1 MPRGWWRWLS
11 ALLATLCGLAF
22 GWVAGSGL
30 VHAAP
35 IADEAGYVAGL
46 NTAAFRTEGR
56 QCLPPSAS
64 RAQARW
70 LANQS
75 SSRFQP
81 SSASSLR

>member
-1 MPRGWWRWLS
+1 MPRAWWRWLS

-30 VHAAP
+30 VHAARA
-35 IADEAGYVAGL
+35 ADRPECVAGL
-46 NTAAFRTEGR
+46 NDAALKAEGR
-56 QCLPPSAS
+56 PCLPPPAS
-64 RAQARW
+64 SAQARR

-75 SSRFQP
+75 SNRFQP

>member
-1 MPRGWWRWLS
+1 MRRGWWRWLS

-30 VHAAP
+30 VHAAAMEARGG
-35 IADEAGYVAGL
+35 IAVECRVGAL
-46 NTAAFRTEGR
+46 KSEGR
-56 QCLPPSAS
+56 LGLPSPAS
-64 RAQARW
+64 HDQTRC

>member
-1 MPRGWWRWLS
+1 MRRGWWRWLS

-35 IADEAGYVAGL
+35 IGERGAHAAGCETVAVKS
-46 NTAAFRTEGR
+46 EGR
-56 QCLPPSAS
+56 PCQPPHAS
-64 RAQARW
+64 SAQARC